1 MKKIKLVFLS
11 LSLSLSLCFAEEF
24 KFITINDL
32 YVQCSTE
39 LSIVQKIPKNSNL
52 YLNSE
57 NTSIYVN
64 DNQLYFDAFYF
75 DKEYYFNDNDIEFE
89 NSNLGI
95 PKQIQNCYWIL
106 DYYFD
111 MLHKKDI
118 SVLSKNEP
126 YYEIEN
132 EYTYSD
138 RDELIPWYSYFDVL
152 YFKIGKYIMLSSN
165 PTKYGGPIEFITLP
179 TSYNDKI
186 LELEIPTLNYR
197 RFSKPAKIWQKLT
210 NIQCP
215 YKLVLSIDG
224 DYLYIYKHEI
234 NEENL
239 LYRLIRGNQNTY
251 DEIYNFVKTGAY
263 DKSKIIWPHHADGTS
278 EYEDTIRY
286 PEPVIIEEPEE
297 IKIEEYQEEN
307 KEKESEKPPIPDE
320 NDPNFLEILRVYYPE
335 YYSSW
340 AQVFKYRR
348 RMQILKI
355 SIISAVSLTVIIIA
369 IIIIIKKKKKSAK

>member
-1 MKKIKLVFLS
+1 MKKIKLIFLS
-11 LSLSLSLCFAEEF
+11 LSLSLSLSFAEEF

-118 SVLSKNEP
+118 SILSKNEP

-286 PEPVIIEEPEE
+286 PGEEVNNNSSNDSESNDEEFSQEFLDWLSGKEYETQEQSEDDSKEKNEE
-297 IKIEEYQEEN
+297 IYKIN
-307 KEKESEKPPIPDE
+307 KI
-320 NDPNFLEILRVYYPE
+320 
-335 YYSSW
+335 
-340 AQVFKYRR
+340 
-348 RMQILKI
+348 QILFFF
-355 SIISAVSLTVIIIA
+355 
-369 IIIIIKKKKKSAK
+369 IIIIIFSIIIIKIIIQKNKKNGNK